1 MPVEVKGAIELRKA
15 LRDYAPDLAK
25 KLNFEMAAALKP
37 VVNNAKGFMPSQSPL
52 SGWAVRNTSKARFP
66 MYDPVVAK
74 KGITYKVSP
83 SKSNSRG
90 FKSLARLWNKSAA
103 GAIYET
109 AGRKNPGGNFS
120 SRLSGSIK
128 GQGKMAGRALYRA
141 YLDNQ
146 GAAQDAVLKAI
157 ESAYR
162 DFQKKGLVLRKA
174 KR

>member
-37 VVNNAKGFMPSQSPL
+37 VVNEAKGFMPSQSPL
-52 SGWAVRNTSKARFP
+52 SGWAVRKSSKARFP
-66 MYDPVVAK
+66 MYDPIVAK

-109 AGRKNPGGNFS
+109 AGRKNPAGNFS
-120 SRLSGSIK
+120 PRLSGSIK

-141 YLDNQ
+141 YIDNR

-157 ESAYR
+157 ESAYQE
-162 DFQKKGLVLRKA
+162 FQKKGMVFRKA